1 MINLLK
7 SLKKSDH
14 ADIIIFMRL
23 RTIILILALFAFLSA
38 STGGLLYYYSY
49 RQAAFQK
56 TEADAYSRLNLLT
69 DQLSFYLSEHIKPV
83 KTLSGIKE
91 LTTVLKDTNLESI
104 YKANQILDNFTKSL
118 DLEVSYLM
126 DKNGITLCSSNRNAK
141 DSFVGKDFSFRPY
154 YKKAINGMPATY
166 LALGTTSKK
175 RGVYYSHPV
184 YDEPLHNAIG
194 VVVIKASVEFVEA
207 KLFPKSDDTL
217 LFVDPDGV
225 IFISNKDNLKFDF
238 LWKPDEKKIQT
249 IENSRQFGNGPWAWT
264 GFSKDKTGY
273 VTDKNNTQYIFSSLA
288 VANYPD
294 WKIINLRNYK
304 AITKQVSKP
313 FVRIIGPATT
323 SVLILTGILVLILYL
338 LGIQEITKRKKAEKK
353 LRIREE
359 RYRHIYHKTP
369 VMLHSIDIKG
379 QIIRVSDH
387 WVEVMGHKREDV
399 IGKQLTSFFTPESK
413 KYAINVIFPLFFR
426 TGFCK
431 DVPYTY
437 VKKNG
442 DKMDILLSCYGV
454 RGENGNVIRSLAVSV
469 DVTEKNRSQKDLQ
482 IAKEKLSQY
491 SHDLE
496 LQVKKR
502 TVQLEKA
509 QDNLKNLSKN
519 IIASQ
524 EREKALVA
532 RELHDHLGQV
542 LTALRIDAVWVKN
555 ILNRLDESTGNRA
568 GKMCSLIDDTIND
581 VRDMAYRL
589 RPRVLDDLGLVDAL
603 ESLLS
608 DFEKRSNVSCVFKH
622 NKIPKIS
629 NTLSTALYRIGQE
642 AVTNSLRHSNAT
654 TITVELKED
663 YEKIVLNIED
673 NGCGFDA
680 VNNNAANGFGLEGMR
695 ERANLVGGKL
705 DISSRLSH
713 GTIITCKVKG

>member
-1 MINLLK
+1 M
-7 SLKKSDH
+7 KKLDH
-14 ADIIIFMRL
+14 ADILVFMRL
-23 RTIILILALFAFLSA
+23 KIIILILALLAFLSA
-38 STGGLLYYYSY
+38 AAGGFFYYYSF
-49 RQAAFQK
+49 RKAAFQK
-56 TEADAYSRLNLLT
+56 IEADAYSRLNLLT
-69 DQLSFYLSEHIKPV
+69 DQLSTYLSEHIKPV

-91 LTTVLKDTNLESI
+91 LATALNNTNLESI

-126 DKNGITLCSSNRNAK
+126 DKNGITLCSSNRNAP
-141 DSFVGKDFSFRPY
+141 DSFVGKDFAFRPY
-154 YKKAINGMPATY
+154 YKKAIIGMPATY
-166 LALGTTSKK
+166 LALGTTSRK

-184 YDEPLHNAIG
+184 YDETRHNVLG
-194 VVVIKASVEFVEA
+194 VVVIKASVEFVET

-217 LFVDPDGV
+217 LFIDPDGV
-225 IFISNKDNLKFDF
+225 IFISNKDNLKFNF
-238 LWKPDEKKIQT
+238 LWEPDEKKIQT

-264 GFSKDKTGY
+264 GFSKNQTGY
-273 VTDKNNTQYIFSSLA
+273 VTDKNNAQYLFSSLG
-288 VANYPD
+288 VENYPD

-313 FVRIIGPATT
+313 FVRVIGPATT

-353 LRIREE
+353 LRLSEE

-387 WVEVMGHKREDV
+387 WVEVMGYKRENI
-399 IGKQLTSFFTPESK
+399 IGKPLISFFTPESK
-413 KYAINVIFPLFFR
+413 KYAINVIFPIFFR

-431 DVPYTY
+431 DIPYTY

-442 DKMDILLSCYGV
+442 EKMDTLLSCYGV
-454 RGENGNVIRSLAVSV
+454 RDENGDVVRSLAVSV
-469 DVTEKNRSQKDLQ
+469 DVTEKNHTQKDLQ

-491 SHDLE
+491 SQDLE
-496 LQVKKR
+496 QQVKKR
-502 TVQLEKA
+502 TFQLEKA
-509 QDNLKNLSKN
+509 QNNLKNLSKN

-532 RELHDHLGQV
+532 GELHDHLGQV
-542 LTALRIDAVWVKN
+542 LTALRIDAVWVEKF
-555 ILNRLDESTGNRA
+555 LKRFDENAGNRA

-608 DFEKRSNVSCVFKH
+608 DFENRSNVSCVFKH
-622 NKIPKIS
+622 GEIPKIN

-642 AVTNSLRHSNAT
+642 AVTNSLRHSKAT
-654 TITVELKED
+654 TIIVELKTED
-663 YEKIVLNIED
+663 EEIVLLIQD
-673 NGCGFDA
+673 NGCGFD
-680 VNNNAANGFGLEGMR
+680 VLNNNGINGFGLEGMR

-705 DISSRLSH
+705 DISSRLSQ
-713 GTIITCKVKG
+713 GTSICCKVKVKG

>member
-1 MINLLK
+1 
-7 SLKKSDH
+7 
-14 ADIIIFMRL
+14 MRL
-23 RTIILILALFAFLSA
+23 RIIILILALFAFLSA
-38 STGGLLYYYSY
+38 TAGGLLYYYSY
-49 RQAAFQK
+49 RNAAFQK

-69 DQLSFYLSEHIKPV
+69 DQLSYYLSEHIKPV
-83 KTLSGIKE
+83 KTLAGIKE
-91 LTTVLKDTNLESI
+91 LAIVLADTNLESI

-141 DSFVGKDFSFRPY
+141 DSFVGNDFAFRPY
-154 YKKAINGMPATY
+154 YKKAIKGMPATY
-166 LALGTTSKK
+166 LALGTTSRK
-175 RGVYYSHPV
+175 RGVYYSHPI
-184 YDEPLHNAIG
+184 YDETSHNVLG
-194 VVVIKASVEFVEA
+194 VAVIKASVEFVET
-207 KLFPKSDDTL
+207 KLFPKSDDIL

-225 IFISNKDNLKFDF
+225 IFISNKDNLKFNF

-249 IENSRQFGNGPWAWT
+249 IENSRQFGIGPWAWT

-273 VTDKNNTQYIFSSLA
+273 VTDKNNVQYLFSSLA
-288 VANYPD
+288 VENYPD
-294 WKIINLRNYK
+294 WEIINLRNYK
-304 AITKQVSKP
+304 EITKQVSKP
-313 FVRIIGPATT
+313 FVRVIGPATT

-353 LRIREE
+353 LRLSEE

-387 WVEVMGHKREDV
+387 WVEVMGYKRENV
-399 IGKQLTSFFTPESK
+399 IGKPLISFFTPESK
-413 KYAINVIFPLFFR
+413 KYAINVIFPIFFK

-431 DVPYTY
+431 DIPYTY

-442 DKMDILLSCYGV
+442 EKMDTLLSCYGV
-454 RGENGNVIRSLAVSV
+454 RDENGNVVRSLAVSM
-469 DVTEKNRSQKDLQ
+469 DVTEKNHAQKDLQ
-482 IAKEKLSQY
+482 IATEKLSQY
-491 SHDLE
+491 SQDLE
-496 LQVKKR
+496 QQVKKR
-502 TVQLEKA
+502 TIQLEKA

-542 LTALRIDAVWVKN
+542 LTALRIDAVWVEKFLMN
-555 ILNRLDESTGNRA
+555 FDEKAGNRA

-622 NKIPKIS
+622 GEIPKIK

-642 AVTNSLRHSNAT
+642 AVTNSLRYSKAT
-654 TITVELKED
+654 TIIVELKTED
-663 YEKIVLNIED
+663 DEIVLLIQD
-673 NGCGFDA
+673 NGCGFD
-680 VNNNAANGFGLEGMR
+680 VLNNNGVNGFGLEGMR

-705 DISSRLSH
+705 YISSRLSQ
-713 GTIITCKVKG
+713 GTSVCCKVKIKG

>member
-1 MINLLK
+1 M
-7 SLKKSDH
+7 KKSGH
-14 ADIIIFMRL
+14 TDILIFMRL
-23 RTIILILALFAFLSA
+23 RIIILILALFAFLSA
-38 STGGLLYYYSY
+38 SVGGLLYYHSF
-49 RQAAFQK
+49 RKAAFQK

-91 LTTVLKDTNLESI
+91 LESALKDTNLDSI
-104 YKANQILDNFTKSL
+104 YQANQILDNFTKSL

-154 YKKAINGMPATY
+154 YKKAIKGMPSTY

-184 YDEPLHNAIG
+184 YNKNNSDILG
-194 VVVIKASVEFVEA
+194 VAVIKASVEFVET

-217 LFVDPDGV
+217 LFVSPDGV
-225 IFISNKDNLKFDF
+225 IFISNKSALRFKL
-238 LWKPDEKKIQT
+238 LWELSEKKLDVLT
-249 IENSRQFGNGPWAWT
+249 NSRQFGNGPWAWS
-264 GFSKDKTGY
+264 GFLKTNTRD
-273 VTDKNNTQYIFSSLA
+273 VTDKNNTRYLFSILN
-288 VANYPD
+288 VTNYPG
-294 WKIINLRNYK
+294 WEIIHLRNFK
-304 AITKQVSKP
+304 ELEKQVSKP
-313 FVRIIGPATT
+313 FVRVIGPIIT
-323 SVLILTGILVLILYL
+323 SVLILTGILVLILYQ

-353 LRIREE
+353 LRISEE
-359 RYRHIYHKTP
+359 RYRRIYHKTP
-369 VMLHSIDIKG
+369 VMLHSIDTQGK
-379 QIIRVSDH
+379 IIRVSDH
-387 WVEVMGHKREDV
+387 WVEVMGYNREDV
-399 IGKQLTSFFTPESK
+399 IGKQLISFFTPESQ
-413 KYAINVIFPLFFR
+413 KYAVDVIFPIFFS

-431 DVPYTY
+431 DIPYSY

-442 DKMDILLSCYGV
+442 EKMDIMLSCYGV
-454 RGENGNVIRSLAVSV
+454 RDENSDIIRSLAVSV
-469 DVTEKNRSQKDLQ
+469 DVTEKNRTQKDLQ

-496 LQVKKR
+496 QQVKKR
-502 TVQLEKA
+502 TAQLEKA

-542 LTALRIDAVWVKN
+542 LTALRIDAVWVEKYLATIDKN
-555 ILNRLDESTGNRA
+555 AESRA
-568 GKMCSLIDDTIND
+568 EKMCSLIDDTIND

-589 RPRVLDDLGLVDAL
+589 RPRVLDDLGLADAL

-622 NKIPKIS
+622 GEIPKI
-629 NTLSTALYRIGQE
+629 NGTLSTALYRIGQE
-642 AVTNSLRHSNAT
+642 AVTNSLKHSNAT
-654 TITVELKED
+654 TITVELNSDNEG
-663 YEKIVLNIED
+663 IVLFIQD
-673 NGCGFDA
+673 NGCGFDTD
-680 VNNNAANGFGLEGMR
+680 NDSESTGFGLGGMR

-705 DISSRLSH
+705 DISSQISQ
-713 GTIITCKVKG
+713 GTRIWCKVKVKG